1 MATEVIDN
9 AAESRFELTIDGE
22 RVGLI
27 DYLLRPGVIHLVHT
41 EIEPARQ
48 EHGLASG
55 FVQEVLDGLRATELR
70 LQPDCPYVAHWLTK
84 HPDYQDLTQR

>member
-1 MATEVIDN
+1 MPSEVVDN
-9 AAESRFELTIDGE
+9 TDESRYELLVEGE

-27 DYLLRPGVIHLVHT
+27 DYVRGEHVERLIHT
-41 EIEPARQ
+41 EIDPDRQ

-55 FVQEVLDGLRATELR
+55 FVQEVLDRLRTTDLR

-84 HPDYQDLTQR
+84 HPEYQDLTQR